1 MYVIGWVWPGR
12 DRHERKMLGRGGGG
26 RGRGGRVDGAGIG
39 GKLLKVVFP
48 FVVALLGFVL
58 EALNMGSI
66 GI

>member
-1 MYVIGWVWPGR
+1 M
-12 DRHERKMLGRGGGG
+12 GGGEVAG
-26 RGRGGRVDGAGIG
+26 LTGRVG

-48 FVVALLGFVL
+48 FVGALLGLDF

>member
-1 MYVIGWVWPGR
+1 M
-12 DRHERKMLGRGGGG
+12 GGGEVAG
-26 RGRGGRVDGAGIG
+26 LTARVG